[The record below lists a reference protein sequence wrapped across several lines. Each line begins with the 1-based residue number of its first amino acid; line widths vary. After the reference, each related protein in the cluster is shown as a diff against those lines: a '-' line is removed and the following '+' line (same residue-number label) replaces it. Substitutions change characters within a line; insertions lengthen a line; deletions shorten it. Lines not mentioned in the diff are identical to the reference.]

1 MSKNLYIVPHDF
13 SKVGDVALKYAL
25 HLGKY
30 VSTEIKLLHVISNKS
45 EEIAASKKLD
55 EIINQIDKPDGVTIS
70 KYIHVGSIF
79 EDIGKIATREHAQLI
94 LMGTHGEKG
103 MQKVFGSYAMKVITS
118 CDIPFLVV
126 QDNTNIKPIEKII
139 VPIDLTKE
147 SLQVV
152 NLAADVATIF
162 GATVHVVGEKQKDE
176 LLNQQMKNRILIV
189 KNQYEERNV
198 DCKLEF
204 MKDGG
209 SYSRKIEEYS
219 KANQIDLIAI
229 AYHSESLIP
238 QFDKFAQKLITN
250 EAKLPCLVINSKP
263 ASALYF

>member
-13 SKVGDVALKYAL
+13 TKVGDVALNYAL
-25 HLGKY
+25 HLAKH
-30 VSTEIKLLHVISNKS
+30 VNIEILLLHLVSSKN
-45 EEIAASKKLD
+45 EEAAARQKLD
-55 EIINQIDKPDGVTIS
+55 AIIEKTELSNGVTMS
-70 KYIHVGSIF
+70 SLATTGSIF
-79 EDIGKIATREHAQLI
+79 EDIGKIAAQKHAQLI

-103 MQKVFGSYAMKVITS
+103 MQRFFGSHAMKVITS
-118 CDIPFLVV
+118 SDIPFLIV
-126 QDNTNIKPIEKII
+126 QDNTSFKQIENIV

-147 SLQVV
+147 SLQIV
-152 NLAADVATIF
+152 NIAGDLANIF
-162 GATVHVVGEKQKDE
+162 RSKVHVVGEKQNDE

-198 DCKLEF
+198 DCYVEF

-209 SYSRKIEEYS
+209 SYSKKVINYCRDKS
-219 KANQIDLIAI
+219 IDLIAI

-238 QFDKFAQKLITN
+238 QFDKFAQNLITN
-250 EAKLPCLVINSKP
+250 DANLPCLVLNSKP